1 MGDEQASESRVAAAL
16 KDHGPLLARVC
27 MALVGD
33 RDAATR
39 ALEQVAREAATKA
52 LPDDPRALLLGL
64 ARNAC
69 AVQTSRLPLR
79 TQPPDDAPRTAR
91 MGDEAAA
98 RARAELATLRP
109 TEREAV
115 VLHVIGGL
123 DPAGIAAA
131 CGIDEGAARARLARG
146 ITQLAARKAPGG
158 EGEKR

>member
-16 KDHGPLLARVC
+16 KEHGPLLARVC

-39 ALEQVAREAATKA
+39 ALEQVARDAATKT
-52 LPDDPRALLLGL
+52 LPDDPRPLLLAL
-64 ARNAC
+64 ARSAC
-69 AVQTSRLPLR
+69 AVQTSRLPFR
-79 TQPPDDAPRTAR
+79 TQPAEDAPRTAR
-91 MGDEAAA
+91 MGGEAAA

-123 DPAGIAAA
+123 DAAGIAAA
-131 CGIDEGAARARLARG
+131 CGIDEAAARARLARG
-146 ITQLAARKAPGG
+146 VAQLAARKTDGA
-158 EGEKR
+158 EGDDR